1 MDKGRLLGLMVTKN
15 RHLDKWKDAIVMSRE
30 NNLSKTKN
38 SQKFT
43 KQFIGLKIVKI
54 IEIAFFRILNGLFG
68 QGDDLVKRMKLEE
81 QRIAEEKKL
90 SELISKLPS
99 GILVS
104 FDGTDHYKLT
114 DDVYEQVCKATKL
127 IPQRAIMGANFLN
140 FRAHELYTIN
150 GNQIDETFVKWDQE
164 KNKCFAGFTVSGNNV
179 GVDESITIS
188 GEALSFLSTGIDTR
202 VYFIKNF

>member
-1 MDKGRLLGLMVTKN
+1 
-15 RHLDKWKDAIVMSRE
+15 MSRE
-30 NNLSKTKN
+30 NNLSKTN
-38 SQKFT
+38 ESQKST
-43 KQFIGLKIVKI
+43 KQFVGLTIVTLI
-54 IEIAFFRILNGLFG
+54 VIVFFGILNGIFG